1 MKFFIR
7 NYQAIDFDF
16 VNEISKSRT
25 YIMGIAILLVLIYHA
40 MCVTYNPL
48 RTLNIGYVGVDI
60 FLFLS
65 GFGLTYSYKKNN
77 LLNFYKHRFIRLYPL
92 YLICIC
98 IIYFINDKW
107 NLLDLFYNSLT
118 IGFYI
123 DNGINR
129 FDWYVESLFT
139 LYIIFP
145 FFFIY
150 SKLKLFGVLL
160 LLSVISII
168 LYIIEMP
175 WWYDC
180 FISRIPIFLFGIVCA
195 RFKLTLNKIITL
207 TIIGIILFLP
217 CFNFIS
223 KFLAASFLVLP
234 IFLIISSIQGINKKY
249 FDFICYLGKHSLEIY
264 LANVLILYIY
274 QIWDLSRIN
283 RTIVYIPFQIILS
296 SILILINTKI
306 NIAIEHK
313 HN

>member
-1 MKFFIR
+1 MRYEFS
-7 NYQAIDFDF
+7 
-16 VNEISKSRT
+16 NEITNGRT
-25 YIMGIAILLVLIYHA
+25 LFMGFAILLVLFFHA
-40 MCVTYNPL
+40 FCTIYNPL
-48 RTLNIGYVGVDI
+48 GNANIGYVGVDI

-77 LLNFYKHRFIRLYPL
+77 LSSFYKHRLIRLYPL
-92 YLICIC
+92 YLICVC
-98 IIYFINDKW
+98 VIYFINDKW
-107 NLLDLFYNSLT
+107 NLIDLFYNLLT

-139 LYIIFP
+139 LYILFP
-145 FFFIY
+145 LFFIY

-168 LYIIEMP
+168 LYVIEIP

-180 FISRIPIFLFGIVCA
+180 FISRIPIFLLGIVCA
-195 RFKLTLNKIITL
+195 RFKLTLNKIIIL
-207 TIIGIILFLP
+207 TIIGVILFLP

-223 KFLAASFLVLP
+223 KFLATSFLVLP

-249 FDFICYLGKHSLEIY
+249 LDFISYFGKHSLEIY

-283 RTIVYIPFQIILS
+283 RAIVYIPFQIILS
-296 SILILINTKI
+296 SLLIFINTKI
-306 NIAIEHK
+306 NIVIEHK
-313 HN
+313 R

>member
-1 MKFFIR
+1 MKLYR
-7 NYQAIDFDF
+7 RSSQVIDFDF
-16 VNEISKSRT
+16 VNGISKSRT
-25 YIMGIAILLVLIYHA
+25 YLMGIAILLVLIYHA

-65 GFGLTYSYKKNN
+65 GFGLTFSYLKNS
-77 LLNFYKHRFIRLYPL
+77 LLSFYEHRLIRLYPL
-92 YLICIC
+92 YLICVC
-98 IIYFINDKW
+98 IIYYIYDNWNFIDFFY
-107 NLLDLFYNSLT
+107 NLLT
-118 IGFYI
+118 VGFYI

-139 LYIIFP
+139 LYILFP
-145 FFFIY
+145 LFFIY

-168 LYIIEMP
+168 LYVIEIP

-180 FISRIPIFLFGIVCA
+180 FISRIPIFLLGIVCA
-195 RFKLTLNKIITL
+195 RFKLTLNKIIIL
-207 TIIGIILFLP
+207 TIIGVILFLP

-223 KFLAASFLVLP
+223 KFLATSFLVLP

-249 FDFICYLGKHSLEIY
+249 LDFISYFGKHSLEIY

-283 RTIVYIPFQIILS
+283 RAIVYIPFQIILS
-296 SILILINTKI
+296 SLLIFINTKI
-306 NIAIEHK
+306 NIVIEHK
-313 HN
+313 R

>member
-1 MKFFIR
+1 M
-7 NYQAIDFDF
+7 
-16 VNEISKSRT
+16 
-25 YIMGIAILLVLIYHA
+25 LVLFFHA
-40 MCVTYNPL
+40 FCTIYNPL
-48 RTLNIGYVGVDI
+48 GNANIGYVGVDI

-77 LLNFYKHRFIRLYPL
+77 LLSFYKHRLIRLYPL
-92 YLICIC
+92 YLICVC
-98 IIYFINDKW
+98 VIYFINDKW
-107 NLLDLFYNSLT
+107 NLIDLFYNLLT

-145 FFFIY
+145 LFFIY

-168 LYIIEMP
+168 LYVIEMP

-180 FISRIPIFLFGIVCA
+180 FISRIPIFLLGIVCA
-195 RFKLTLNKIITL
+195 RFKLTLNKIIIL

-249 FDFICYLGKHSLEIY
+249 LDFISYFGKHSLEIY

-283 RTIVYIPFQIILS
+283 RAIVYIPFQIVLS
-296 SILILINTKI
+296 SILIFINTRI

-313 HN
+313 DN

>member
-1 MKFFIR
+1 MRYEFS
-7 NYQAIDFDF
+7 
-16 VNEISKSRT
+16 NEITNGRT
-25 YIMGIAILLVLIYHA
+25 LFMGFTILLVLFFHA
-40 MCVTYNPL
+40 FCTIYNPL
-48 RTLNIGYVGVDI
+48 GNANIGYVGVDI

-77 LLNFYKHRFIRLYPL
+77 LSSFYKHRLIRLYPL
-92 YLICIC
+92 YLICVC
-98 IIYFINDKW
+98 VIYFINDKW
-107 NLLDLFYNSLT
+107 NLIDLFYNLLT

-145 FFFIY
+145 LFFIY

-168 LYIIEMP
+168 LYVIEMP

-180 FISRIPIFLFGIVCA
+180 FISRIPIFLLGIVCA
-195 RFKLTLNKIITL
+195 RFKLTLNTIIIL

-249 FDFICYLGKHSLEIY
+249 LDFISYFGKHSLEIY

-283 RTIVYIPFQIILS
+283 RAIVYIPFQIVLS
-296 SILILINTKI
+296 SILIFINTRI
-306 NIAIEHK
+306 NMAIEHK
-313 HN
+313 DNKNGVY

>member
-1 MKFFIR
+1 MRYEFS
-7 NYQAIDFDF
+7 
-16 VNEISKSRT
+16 NEITNGRT
-25 YIMGIAILLVLIYHA
+25 LFMGFAILLVLFFHA
-40 MCVTYNPL
+40 FCTIYNPL
-48 RTLNIGYVGVDI
+48 GNANIGYVGVDI

-77 LLNFYKHRFIRLYPL
+77 LSSFYKHRLIRLYPL
-92 YLICIC
+92 YLICVC
-98 IIYFINDKW
+98 VIYFINDKW
-107 NLLDLFYNSLT
+107 NLIDLFYNLLT

-145 FFFIY
+145 LFFIY

-168 LYIIEMP
+168 LYVIEIP

-180 FISRIPIFLFGIVCA
+180 FISRIPIFLLGIVCA
-195 RFKLTLNKIITL
+195 RFKLTLNKIIIL
-207 TIIGIILFLP
+207 TIIGVILFLP

-223 KFLAASFLVLP
+223 KFLATSFLVLP
-234 IFLIISSIQGINKKY
+234 IFLIISLIQGINKKY
-249 FDFICYLGKHSLEIY
+249 LDFISYFGKHSLEIY

-283 RTIVYIPFQIILS
+283 RAIVYIPFQIILS
-296 SILILINTKI
+296 SLLIFINTKI
-306 NIAIEHK
+306 NIVIEHK
-313 HN
+313 R

>member
-1 MKFFIR
+1 
-7 NYQAIDFDF
+7 
-16 VNEISKSRT
+16 
-25 YIMGIAILLVLIYHA
+25 
-40 MCVTYNPL
+40 MCVC
-48 RTLNIGYVGVDI
+48 V
-60 FLFLS
+60 
-65 GFGLTYSYKKNN
+65 
-77 LLNFYKHRFIRLYPL
+77 
-92 YLICIC
+92 
-98 IIYFINDKW
+98 IYFINDKW
-107 NLLDLFYNSLT
+107 NLIDLFYNLLT

-145 FFFIY
+145 LFFIY

-168 LYIIEMP
+168 LYVIEMP

-180 FISRIPIFLFGIVCA
+180 FISRIPIFLLGIVCA
-195 RFKLTLNKIITL
+195 RFKLTLNTIIIL

-249 FDFICYLGKHSLEIY
+249 LDFISYFGKHSLEIY

-283 RTIVYIPFQIILS
+283 RAIVYIPFQIVLS
-296 SILILINTKI
+296 SILIFINTRI

-313 HN
+313 DNKNGVY